1 MMQIMNNRL
10 RELRKKEGLT
20 LDQVAKEAGT
30 TNQMVGM
37 LERGERQLTQR
48 WMERLAPALKVKP
61 TELLPLNTTGHRIQL
76 TGNVQAGEWRP
87 AEEMPDPEFFDIP
100 LPENY
105 SKTKPFGLR
114 VVGPSMNLV
123 YPEGSILICCH
134 LTDLNEMPLHG
145 KRYII
150 EDIEAGDGIETT
162 VKELVIDE
170 TGRPWAWPRSNNPA
184 HQQPIALDIGRPGHT
199 ILIKARVIYSLRG
212 E

>member
-1 MMQIMNNRL
+1 MNNRL

-48 WMERLAPALKVKP
+48 WMERLAVALKVPPK
-61 TELLPLNTTGHRIQL
+61 ELLPLSATGHHIPL
-76 TGNVQAGEWRP
+76 TGIVQAGAWRT
-87 AEEMPDPEFFDIP
+87 AEEIPDAEFFDIP
-100 LPENY
+100 LPDNF
-105 SKTKPFGLR
+105 SKNKPFALR
-114 VVGPSMNLV
+114 VIGPSMNLV
-123 YPEGSILICCH
+123 YPEGSILICC
-134 LTDLNEMPLHG
+134 DLNDLDELPMHG

-170 TGRPWAWPRSNNPA
+170 NGRPWAWPRSNSPD

-199 ILIKARVIYSLRG
+199 IQIKARVIYSLRG